1 MDPYRQHAARA
12 GRLHARPQPCPTG
25 EAPIGLHT
33 LGLGAGRDGLV
44 YVPAGYR
51 PERPAAL
58 VLMLHGAGGNARGGL
73 DPLRTLADDASLVLV
88 APDSRGRT
96 WDLLLGGYGDDVAF
110 IDRVLEW
117 AFDHLAI
124 DPGRVAVEGF
134 SDGASYALSIGMTNG
149 DLFTHV
155 MAFSPG
161 FAAPEAQE
169 GSPRL
174 FISHG
179 VHDRV
184 LPIEACSRRLRRMLE
199 RAGYD
204 LLYREFDGPH
214 TVPPEIVREALAWF
228 APERV

>member
-1 MDPYRQHAARA
+1 
-12 GRLHARPQPCPTG
+12 
-25 EAPIGLHT
+25 
-33 LGLGAGRDGLV
+33 
-44 YVPAGYR
+44 
-51 PERPAAL
+51 
-58 VLMLHGAGGNARGGL
+58 MLHGAGGNARGGL
-73 DPLRTLADDASLVLV
+73 DPLRTLADDAGLVLV

-96 WDLLLGGYGDDVAF
+96 WDLFLGGYGDDVAF
-110 IDRVLEW
+110 IDRALGWVFERLV
-117 AFDHLAI
+117 I
-124 DPGRVAVEGF
+124 DPARVAVEGF

-161 FAAPEAQE
+161 FAAPETQQ

-184 LPIEACSRRLRRMLE
+184 LPIDACSRRLRRLLE

-214 TVPPEIVREALAWF
+214 TVPPEIVREALGWF